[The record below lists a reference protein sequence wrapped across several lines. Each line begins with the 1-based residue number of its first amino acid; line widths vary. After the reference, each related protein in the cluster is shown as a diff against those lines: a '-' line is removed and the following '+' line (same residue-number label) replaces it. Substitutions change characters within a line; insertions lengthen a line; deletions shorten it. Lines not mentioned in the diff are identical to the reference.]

1 MEAESIFHN
10 HLTANAPLP
19 VNIDSCAVR
28 DAEEQLQNPNNDMFR
43 LQQQQVRGDL
53 LSCRLNWYE
62 QLFKTFGDGST
73 QNWPAQLLW
82 IEVNRN
88 IATNLEWD

>member
-28 DAEEQLQNPNNDMFR
+28 DAEEQLQNPNSDMFR
-43 LQQQQVRGDL
+43 LQQQQVRWGL
-53 LSCRLNWYE
+53 LFCRLSEYK
-62 QLFKTFGDGST
+62 QVFSSFGEGSM
-73 QNWPAQLLW
+73 QNGLA
-82 IEVNRN
+82 
-88 IATNLEWD
+88 